1 MRNLLNFLVEYNNLI
16 IFLLLEGLAFYWL
29 TTGNNYH
36 NSVMVKSVQSVT
48 RGVEQRISNL
58 RSYLNLRVIN
68 SNLAAE
74 NEALRNSIERLVK
87 KEDFTFISA
96 IDTLFKQQYQY
107 TSAEVINNSVNRQKN
122 YFTLNKGRRQGL
134 AEDMAVTYNNKAA
147 GVILGCSDNYSVAI
161 SLLNLDFR
169 VSARIKS
176 SGYFGSLNWDGHNP
190 RHAVLNEIP
199 QHINVSVGDTVETT
213 GFSAIFPEG
222 TLIGVI
228 SDVRSSGSDFYN
240 IKVELFTDFR
250 KLQYVTIIGNIKKSE
265 QHQLE
270 KQFQ

>member
-1 MRNLLNFLVEYNNLI
+1 MRNLLNFLVKYNNLI

-107 TSAEVINNSVNRQKN
+107 TSAEVINTSVNR
-122 YFTLNKGRRQGL
+122 YILL
-134 AEDMAVTYNNKAA
+134 ALAD
-147 GVILGCSDNYSVAI
+147 
-161 SLLNLDFR
+161 
-169 VSARIKS
+169 RI
-176 SGYFGSLNWDGHNP
+176 
-190 RHAVLNEIP
+190 A
-199 QHINVSVGDTVETT
+199 
-213 GFSAIFPEG
+213 
-222 TLIGVI
+222 
-228 SDVRSSGSDFYN
+228 
-240 IKVELFTDFR
+240 
-250 KLQYVTIIGNIKKSE
+250 
-265 QHQLE
+265 
-270 KQFQ
+270 